1 MIHSPCARTNRWV
14 QQLSGATIRLI
25 AFVLAGIEF
34 TSNAGEITFGHF
46 QESLLVLKL
55 SSIDFFFNSSDNN
68 GGVSPK
74 SKEAQFKFCFFSI
87 NWELLCLPYSDV
99 VKIKI

>member
-14 QQLSGATIRLI
+14 QQLSGAPVRLI

-55 SSIDFFFNSSDNN
+55 SSIDFFLIVVIIMVGSVPRAKKLNSNF
-68 GGVSPK
+68 VSSP
-74 SKEAQFKFCFFSI
+74 SI
-87 NWELLCLPYSDV
+87 GNYYAYHTAM
-99 VKIKI
+99 